1 MGFLNYFAK
10 LNFTQNESSHLV
22 VLISALSCVP
32 SMAGLYK
39 HLMKNCAVTL
49 PRVGNLTLRSVV
61 AAVSK
66 AQITGFSTSSSLDG
80 RTHYSFMKIPRS
92 MPNMKIPGYLKD
104 GSIRRHNGR
113 SGRNHS
119 GKITIRHRGGGHSQ
133 TYRII
138 DFVRAPFDKNTETF
152 PVIKEKVLQIGYDPC
167 RSARIALVAGNGS
180 NKQKLLIAPDT
191 VQEGDIVTS
200 HRGKPASL
208 ALLKPGDAYP
218 LKYLPIGTIVHNI
231 ELKPGKG
238 AQMARAAGTSA
249 QLIRKTET
257 KAVLRLPSKE
267 EKEIDVLCMASLGRV
282 SNIDRK
288 NRVIG
293 KAGRNR
299 WLNRRPKGQTGI
311 ARTHW
316 KKKRV

>member
-1 MGFLNYFAK
+1 
-10 LNFTQNESSHLV
+10 
-22 VLISALSCVP
+22 
-32 SMAGLYK
+32 MAGLCK
-39 HLMKNCAVTL
+39 HLVNTMASRLNSSYWFTIRGLA
-49 PRVGNLTLRSVV
+49 
-61 AAVSK
+61 AAVSNSQVS
-66 AQITGFSTSSSLDG
+66 AFSTSSPLVG

-92 MPNMKIPGYLKD
+92 IPNMPVPRYLKD
-104 GSIRRHNGR
+104 GTMRRHKGR

-119 GKITIRHRGGGHSQ
+119 GKISIRHRGGGHSQ

-138 DFVRAPFDKNTETF
+138 DFVRAPFMKGAEN
-152 PVIKEKVLQIGYDPC
+152 PPLIKEKVLQVGYDPC

-180 NKQKLLIAPDT
+180 NRQKLLIAPDT
-191 VQEGDIVTS
+191 VQVGDIVTS
-200 HRGKPASL
+200 HRGKPESL

-218 LKYLPIGTIVHNI
+218 LKYLPIGTVVHNI

-238 AQMARAAGTSA
+238 AQLARAAGTSA
-249 QLIRKTET
+249 QLIRKSKDT
-257 KAVLRLPSKE
+257 AVVRLPSKE
-267 EKEIDVLCMASLGRV
+267 EKVISDLCMASVGRV

-311 ARTHW
+311 DRTHW

>member
-1 MGFLNYFAK
+1 
-10 LNFTQNESSHLV
+10 
-22 VLISALSCVP
+22 
-32 SMAGLYK
+32 MAGLYK
-39 HLMKNCAVTL
+39 QLMNNFTFKTNSISSLVI
-49 PRVGNLTLRSVV
+49 RNVV
-61 AAVSK
+61 AAVFKVQTS
-66 AQITGFSTSSSLDG
+66 GFSTTSTAEG

-92 MPNMKIPGYLKD
+92 IPNMKIPGYLKD

-119 GKITIRHRGGGHSQ
+119 GKITVRHRGGGHSQ

-138 DFVRAPFDKNTETF
+138 DFVRAPFEKNIESF

-191 VQEGDIVTS
+191 VQVGDVITS

-218 LKYLPIGTIVHNI
+218 LKYLPIGTVVHNI
-231 ELKPGKG
+231 ELQPGKG
-238 AQMARAAGTSA
+238 AQLARAAGTSA
-249 QLIRKTET
+249 QLIRKTDNT
-257 KAVLRLPSKE
+257 AIIRLPSKE
-267 EKEIDVLCMASLGRV
+267 EKEIDSLCMASIGRV

-311 ARTHW
+311 DRTHW

>member
-1 MGFLNYFAK
+1 
-10 LNFTQNESSHLV
+10 
-22 VLISALSCVP
+22 
-32 SMAGLYK
+32 MAGLYK
-39 HLMKNCAVTL
+39 QLLYRFTSNNITSLAIRH
-49 PRVGNLTLRSVV
+49 VV

-66 AQITGFSTSSSLDG
+66 VQTSAFSTSSTVEG
-80 RTHYSFMKIPRS
+80 RTHYSYMKIPRS
-92 MPNMKIPGYLKD
+92 IPNMKLPGYLKD
-104 GSIRRHNGR
+104 GSVRRHNGR

-119 GKITIRHRGGGHSQ
+119 GKITVRHRGGGHSQ

-138 DFVRAPFDKNTETF
+138 DFVRAPFDRNTANTETF
-152 PVIKEKVLQIGYDPC
+152 PVIKEKVLQVGYDPC

-191 VQEGDIVTS
+191 IQVGDIVTS

-218 LKYLPIGTIVHNI
+218 LKYLPIGTVVHNI

-249 QLIRKTET
+249 QLIRKTDT
-257 KAVLRLPSKE
+257 TAIIRLPSKV
-267 EKEIDVLCMASLGRV
+267 EKEIDSLCMASVGRV

-311 ARTHW
+311 DRTHW